1 MFLGQYT
8 PLFDTAISP
17 WTTLGPLSLVISIS
31 LAVEGFSDYKRHQ
44 NDHAT
49 NHAPVTIL
57 QRTDQ
62 TEPDAERDQAVNR
75 GNDILVPPALHAAV
89 PESPTKGPNVERV
102 GFFSIHRKDVRQG
115 HFVLVKN
122 REMVPGR

>member
-31 LAVEGFSDYKRHQ
+31 LTVEAFSDYKRHQ

-49 NHAPVTIL
+49 NQAPVTIMT
-57 QRTDQ
+57 RK
-62 TEPDAERDQAVNR
+62 EDAEENAPVSYTH
-75 GNDILVPPALHAAV
+75 LTL
-89 PESPTKGPNVERV
+89 PTKRIV
-102 GFFSIHRKDVRQG
+102 
-115 HFVLVKN
+115 
-122 REMVPGR
+122 